1 MIDHKDNYFI
11 FFTKNLSAFMYSSV
25 HVIMFLLQPVPNM
38 INPYVEAPK
47 TCVLC
52 QYQVK
57 LDYKVRLMCSLFDY

>member
-11 FFTKNLSAFMYSSV
+11 FLQKNLSAFMCSSV
-25 HVIMFLLQPVPNM
+25 LMFLLQPVPNM

-57 LDYKVRLMCSLFDY
+57 LDYKVRLMCSLSDY

>member
-1 MIDHKDNYFI
+1 MC
-11 FFTKNLSAFMYSSV
+11 SSV
-25 HVIMFLLQPVPNM
+25 LMFLLQPVPNM